1 MATAMSNTSKLDP
14 LDPLAPL
21 LFAPGFVDDV
31 YRRFAADPGSV
42 PPDLAALFSQ
52 MTSPRASSGA
62 RAGEPRPAEPPRFL
76 TERGALPEG
85 VARAEVAAGIQIY
98 DLIHTYRQFGHM
110 AADLDPLGASSR
122 SHPSLD
128 LSQFDLTEA
137 DLEEVVSCAGFHGA
151 ERATVRDIL
160 AILQET
166 YCGPVGVEYM
176 EVTDKAQRDWLQSR
190 MEPARNRPHL
200 SGEKKRELLRDL
212 IAADTFEEQ
221 LQRMYPGA
229 KRFSL
234 EGGTTL
240 ITLLRTLTAE
250 AADAG
255 VAQLV
260 LGMAH
265 RGRLNVLAHV
275 LGKPL
280 EYILA
285 EFEGRPLPEEVQ
297 GYGDVKYHMGYSN
310 DLALGDGRSVHL
322 SLAFNP
328 SHLEVIGPV
337 IEGMVR
343 AKQDQMGDADRRR
356 VVPVLMHG
364 DAAFP
369 AQGVVAETLL
379 LGGLAGYT
387 TGGTVHIIVNNQVGF
402 TTSPDEARPTRYAS
416 DIAQSVRA
424 PVFHVN
430 ADHPEAVLMTARLA
444 LAYRQTFHRD
454 VVIDLVCFRRHG
466 HNELDDASFT
476 QPVMARLIARHPA
489 VSRIYA
495 DKLVRAGVVGQDEVH
510 HMHEQVVARLVAA
523 RSTARAMSTQ
533 VTQRLGGAWSGLKP
547 AGADWSAATAVP
559 RERLEDIARA
569 IAAAPD
575 GFHWHPRLHRMMQER
590 SRAVLEDGA
599 LDWGCGEALAIG
611 SLLLDG
617 RPVRLTGQDS
627 GRGTFGHR
635 HAIYSDAETGA
646 RHVPLDHIAG
656 GQARFEVV
664 NSPLS
669 EEAALGF
676 EYGYSSADPWSLV
689 VWEAQFGD
697 FINGAQ
703 IVVDQLVAS
712 AEYKWG
718 RMCGL
723 VLLLPH
729 GYEGQGPEH
738 SSARLERF
746 LELCAERNL
755 QVANLSTPAQLFHCL
770 RQQLVRDFRKPL
782 VVMSPKSLLRHP
794 RATSRVEELVSGR
807 FQRVIDDA
815 GVPDGRERAHVRR
828 ALLSSGRIYYRLLE
842 ERERRGLGPL
852 DVPLLRL
859 EQLYPYPLAEVQTL
873 LASYPALERLAWVQE
888 EPRNMGA
895 WRNLLHRFEASL
907 RAGVAL
913 EYIGRDAR
921 AVPATGSFEV
931 HQQEE
936 AAILEAAMAPRRSE
950 SGAARPRSVA

>member
-1 MATAMSNTSKLDP
+1 MPNLDS
-14 LDPLAPL
+14 LLIAPE
-21 LFAPGFVDDV
+21 FADAL
-31 YRRFAADPGSV
+31 YRQYAADPSSV
-42 PPDLAALFSQ
+42 PPDVASLFAELKVRRAAA
-52 MTSPRASSGA
+52 TPPPDAA
-62 RAGEPRPAEPPRFL
+62 PAPSLPRFL
-76 TERGALPEG
+76 TEEGGLPEG
-85 VARAEVAAGIQIY
+85 VVKADVATGIQIY

-110 AADLDPLGASSR
+110 AADIDPLGASPR

-137 DLEEVVSCAGFHGA
+137 DLDEVVTCVGFHGA
-151 ERATVRDIL
+151 DRATVRDIL

-176 EVTDKAQRDWLQSR
+176 DVTDKAQRDWLQSR
-190 MEPARNRPHL
+190 MEPVRNRPHL
-200 SGEKKRELLRDL
+200 PPERKRQLLRDL

-250 AADAG
+250 AAEAG
-255 VAQLV
+255 VGQLV
-260 LGMAH
+260 IGMAH
-265 RGRLNVLAHV
+265 RGRLNVLANV

-285 EFEGRPLPEEVQ
+285 EFEGRPLPAEVQ

-310 DLALGDGRSVHL
+310 DYDHGDGRSVHL

-328 SHLEVIGPV
+328 SHLEVISPV
-337 IEGMVR
+337 VEGMVR
-343 AKQDQMGDADRRR
+343 AKQNHMGDADRVR
-356 VVPVLMHG
+356 VVPVLLHG

-369 AQGVVAETLL
+369 AQGVVPETLL
-379 LGGLAGYT
+379 IGGLPGYT
-387 TGGTVHIIVNNQVGF
+387 TGGTVHVIVNNQVGF
-402 TTSPDEARPTRYAS
+402 TTSPDEARSTRYAS
-416 DIAQSVRA
+416 DVAQSVRA

-430 ADHPEAVLMTARLA
+430 ADHPETVMLVAQLA
-444 LAYRQTFHRD
+444 LAFRQTFHVD

-476 QPVMARLIARHPA
+476 QPVMAKLIERHA
-489 VSRIYA
+489 SVSRIYG
-495 DKLVRAGVVGQDEVH
+495 DKLVRAGAIAQDDVHRMVEEVKG
-510 HMHEQVVARLVAA
+510 ELVAA
-523 RSTARAMSTQ
+523 RNTAREMTTQ
-533 VTQRLGGAWSGLKP
+533 VSQRLGGAWKGLKP
-547 AGADWSAATAVP
+547 AGADWSADTAVA
-559 RERLEDIARA
+559 RGRLEAIARA
-569 IAAAPD
+569 IASAPD
-575 GFHWHPRLHRMMQER
+575 DFQWHPRLQRMMQER
-590 SRAVLEDGA
+590 ARAVLEDGK

-611 SLLLDG
+611 SVLLDG
-617 RPVRLTGQDS
+617 RPVRLSGQDS

-635 HAIYSDAETGA
+635 HAVYSDARTGA
-646 RHVPLDHIAG
+646 PHVPLDHIAE
-656 GQARFEVV
+656 GQARFEVI

-669 EEAALGF
+669 EEAVLGF

-689 VWEAQFGD
+689 MWEAQFGD

-703 IVVDQLVAS
+703 IVVDQLIAS

-746 LELCAERNL
+746 LELCAEGNM
-755 QVANLSTPAQLFHCL
+755 QVVNLSTPAQLFHCL
-770 RQQLVRDFRKPL
+770 RQQIVRDFRKPL
-782 VVMSPKSLLRHP
+782 IVMSPKSLLRHP
-794 RATSRVEELVSGR
+794 RAVSRVEELVSGR
-807 FQRVIDDA
+807 FQPLIDDA
-815 GVPDGRERAHVRR
+815 GVSGDERADVRR
-828 ALLSSGRIYYRLLE
+828 VLLSSGRIYYRLLE
-842 ERERRGLGPL
+842 EREKRGLLPAQA
-852 DVPLLRL
+852 PLLRL
-859 EQLYPYPLAEVQTL
+859 EQLYPYPKGDVQQVLAT
-873 LASYPALERLAWVQE
+873 YPRLERLAWVQE

-907 RAGVAL
+907 PGGVAL
-913 EYIGRDAR
+913 EYVGRDSR

-936 AAILEAAMAPRRSE
+936 AAILEAALAPPPAGSE
-950 SGAARPRSVA
+950 ARPRSVA